1 MSERE
6 ARRAAALLETYRGQI
21 DALAKQHEVMH
32 TSLEDVL
39 RARETLSRYRAAG
52 EGKELL
58 VPVGATTYVFAQSQT
73 PDRVLV
79 GIGSSLIIEDTEA
92 GARARLDARA
102 QSLETAVQTLEAR
115 LEEIEAKAEAQGQIL
130 DEIVAREKPPG

>member
-21 DALAKQHEVMH
+21 DALAKQHEVMRM
-32 TSLEDVL
+32 SFEEVL
-39 RARETLSRYRAAG
+39 RARETLARYRVAG

-58 VPVGATTYVFAQSQT
+58 VPVGATTYVYAQSQT
-73 PDRVLV
+73 PDRVLI
-79 GIGSSLIIEDTEA
+79 GIGSSLIVEDTEP

-102 QSLETAVQTLEAR
+102 QSLETAIQALEAR
-115 LEEIEAKAEAQGQIL
+115 LEEVEAKAEAQSQIL
-130 DEIVAREKPPG
+130 DDLVSRGAPPG